1 MCGPIQTPNP
11 IISNHFKHIK
21 HLKDYQDLLE
31 ITPTIELHSVTST

>member
-1 MCGPIQTPNP
+1 MYGSIQTPNP

-31 ITPTIELHSVTST
+31 ITATTELRSVTST